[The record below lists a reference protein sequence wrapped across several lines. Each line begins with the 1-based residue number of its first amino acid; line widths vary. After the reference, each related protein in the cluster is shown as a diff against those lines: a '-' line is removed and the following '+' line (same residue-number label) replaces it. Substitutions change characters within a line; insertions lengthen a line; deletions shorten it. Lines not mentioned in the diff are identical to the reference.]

1 MNAHTKFLQGMNAAV
16 TGPGTRQVDQA
27 RALLTH
33 AIEYLATETVKH
45 TGIGYRAVPDAPD
58 NWEDLQEDYRL
69 AIEGVAGHK
78 LRVWDGASDRSIYTS
93 PQANY
98 EFRYWHDTGH
108 VQHGLSFTPEDE
120 RALQTLY
127 HIREMRAALW
137 TATMHIPGYTRE
149 TLELALQMYKADT
162 LGQIEY
168 VVANK
173 RFPNDQLAFVLA
185 YLSNPALAVASHY

>member
-33 AIEYLATETVKH
+33 AIEYLAAETVKH
-45 TGIGYRAVPDAPD
+45 TGIGYRPQAEAPD
-58 NWEDLQEDYRL
+58 NWEALQQQYAEALD
-69 AIEGVAGHK
+69 AGVGMIS
-78 LRVWDGASDRSIYTS
+78 VYSGASDCTIYTS
-93 PQANY
+93 PHANY
-98 EFRYWHDTGH
+98 AFRYWHDTGH